1 MFSEKE
7 LDNILESLFNLK
19 RIKIEWEN
27 IFISQ
32 KCNKEITYILSLID
46 KNWNTTSDKINYI
59 KKLQWKKKKSDCIN
73 KSLDSLLEVYS
84 KKI

>member
-32 KCNKEITYILSLID
+32 KCNKEIAYILSLID
-46 KNWNTTSDKINYI
+46 KNWNTTSNKINYI